1 METIIKI
8 VIILVIIIIYFM
20 TMKNCFEHFAVL
32 PYNSKINNS
41 NKSNNLKDRHT
52 INSVNTDIITSENTY
67 YYEFSNEKY
76 LKLLIHMFNPSPPEK
91 YIILRNI
98 EWETDIDSTI
108 TAIYNKA
115 YQFISNKIAENT
127 PDIQIVHDLLIK
139 YKKDLQKQE
148 YLLDIDMILYR
159 NYKLNGKHINFL
171 VYVSHTRER
180 IIDITIKGIVGEDKI
195 GFHPIVPN
203 DTNKYSSFEDVE
215 TLVIK

>member
-1 METIIKI
+1 
-8 VIILVIIIIYFM
+8 
-20 TMKNCFEHFAVL
+20 MKNCFEYFAVL
-32 PYNSKINNS
+32 PFNSKISTS
-41 NKSNNLKDRHT
+41 NKTDALKDRHPIDSIDID
-52 INSVNTDIITSENTY
+52 INTSENSY

-76 LKLLIHMFNPSPPEK
+76 LELLVDIFNPYSPEK

-98 EWETDIDSTI
+98 EWETETDSTI

-139 YKKDLQKQE
+139 YKKDEEKQE

-171 VYVSHTRER
+171 VYVNHTRER
-180 IIDITIKGIVGEDKI
+180 VIDISIKGIVGEDKI
-195 GFHPIVPN
+195 GLHPIVPKETN
-203 DTNKYSSFEDVE
+203 DDYVSFEPVE
-215 TLVIK
+215 KLV

>member
-8 VIILVIIIIYFM
+8 VIILVLITIYVM
-20 TMKNCFEHFAVL
+20 TMKNCFEYFAVL
-32 PYNSKINNS
+32 PFNSKISTS
-41 NKSNNLKDRHT
+41 NKTDALKDRHPIDSIDID
-52 INSVNTDIITSENTY
+52 INTSENSY

-76 LKLLIHMFNPSPPEK
+76 LELLVDIFNPYSPEK

-98 EWETDIDSTI
+98 EWETETDSTI

-139 YKKDLQKQE
+139 YKKDEEKQE

-171 VYVSHTRER
+171 VYVNHTRER
-180 IIDITIKGIVGEDKI
+180 VIDISIKGIVGEDKI
-195 GFHPIVPN
+195 GLHPIVPKETN
-203 DTNKYSSFEDVE
+203 DDYVSFEPVE
-215 TLVIK
+215 KLV

>member
-8 VIILVIIIIYFM
+8 VIILVLITIYVM
-20 TMKNCFEHFAVL
+20 TMKNCFEYFAVL
-32 PYNSKINNS
+32 PFNSKISTS
-41 NKSNNLKDRHT
+41 NKTDALKDRHPIDSIDID
-52 INSVNTDIITSENTY
+52 INTSENSY

-76 LKLLIHMFNPSPPEK
+76 LELLVDIFNPYSPEK

-98 EWETDIDSTI
+98 EWETETDSTI

-139 YKKDLQKQE
+139 YKKDEEKQE

-171 VYVSHTRER
+171 VYVNHTRER
-180 IIDITIKGIVGEDKI
+180 VIDISIKGIVGEDKI
-195 GFHPIVPN
+195 GLHPIVPKETN
-203 DTNKYSSFEDVE
+203 DDYVSFEPIE
-215 TLVIK
+215 KLV

>member
-8 VIILVIIIIYFM
+8 VIILVLITIYVM
-20 TMKNCFEHFAVL
+20 TMKNCFEYFAVL
-32 PYNSKINNS
+32 PFNSKISTS
-41 NKSNNLKDRHT
+41 NKTDALKDRHPIDSIDID
-52 INSVNTDIITSENTY
+52 INTSENSY

-76 LKLLIHMFNPSPPEK
+76 LELLVDIFNPYSPEK

-98 EWETDIDSTI
+98 EWETETDSTI

-139 YKKDLQKQE
+139 YKKDEEKQE

-171 VYVSHTRER
+171 IYVNHTRER
-180 IIDITIKGIVGEDKI
+180 VIDISIKGIVGEDKI
-195 GFHPIVPN
+195 GLHPIVPKETN
-203 DTNKYSSFEDVE
+203 DDMFHLNLSKN
-215 TLVIK
+215 